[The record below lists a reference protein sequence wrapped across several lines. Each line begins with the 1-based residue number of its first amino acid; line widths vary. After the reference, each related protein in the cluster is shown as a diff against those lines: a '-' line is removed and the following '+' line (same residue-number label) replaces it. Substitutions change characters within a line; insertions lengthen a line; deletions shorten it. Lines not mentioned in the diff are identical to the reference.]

1 MSLNLWPVV
10 RLKQPT
16 AAWGM
21 VTASNDIS
29 TASATYVDMTDMAL
43 TIVLPRPGLVLATF
57 VGNFYHS
64 ASNRVINVQLLHG
77 SLGALGV
84 PISLIMYSTT
94 DRHNQTTTAL
104 VMCPAGDNLFK
115 VQWNTNVATAHVV
128 QRCLWAVTVGGL

>member
-1 MSLNLWPVV
+1 
-10 RLKQPT
+10 
-16 AAWGM
+16 M